1 MTAIDNLVKKA
12 DELNKDCLKNLGLTI
27 EEIVDAGG
35 MIQTL
40 IDIALD
46 LQDQMSRL
54 IVTHIEFELPF
65 EEGKAEIPA
74 KSDIE
79 PYPLQIHDHL
89 INIGPINIF
98 SMAGAL
104 SDTIR
109 EFTAQ
114 TTGVASIFTPYAF
127 FDTSQSY
134 SPEYAG
140 MLPFTGIKE
149 PEKQASI
156 IDKTHS
162 IGTGTLYPGLKESAL
177 IIKEMETIRDR
188 MAVLP
193 IEKGSASASMPVGVY
208 TNVPVSVPGSVAA
221 SVPVGVAAS
230 VPVGVSDS
238 VPVSVP
244 DRADI
249 PGKVTDTLVLPGYEI
264 EYATGS
270 GIVKD
275 IDEFSGY
282 VHNFFRIVENIS
294 TTIKTSISEARD
306 VTDIS
311 SLQKISMEALTAVD
325 LDRTSTAVRTR
336 ISEIHSA
343 AEMHESAGIFSIE
356 GISTGA
362 LPTADISKSEP
373 LHKITPVQQM
383 IEVPDFM
390 PVEKVPTTIEES
402 VINAAALTNAIG
414 REFMAE
420 KETLSYSRE
429 VMTPSLADVHM
440 VQPSI
445 STSSVSVSNAFN
457 TISDYFTIASELGSQ
472 MTDMMEYGGE
482 EVSDIFTHG
491 SPIDL
496 LVTGEDTGNA
506 LSLERIVFGGND
518 GTAGIEPGIGLS
530 ITTTESLIKEGA
542 SAINDVFLSLPQD
555 RTGYG
560 GLPAAT
566 VPRAMENVMQM
577 FYGSRNETTP
587 LSPNERSTNHF
598 QNTFNVVVNMKGAGD
613 EHELRELG
621 RKIGTILSDEI
632 KRYGGVV

>member
-27 EEIVDAGG
+27 EEIVGAGG

-54 IVTHIEFELPF
+54 IVTHIEFVLPL
-65 EEGKAEIPA
+65 EEGKAEIPV
-74 KSDIE
+74 KNDIE
-79 PYPLQIHDHL
+79 PYPSQIHDHL

-98 SMAGAL
+98 SMVGAL
-104 SDTIR
+104 SDTIQ
-109 EFTAQ
+109 EFTTQ

-127 FDTSQSY
+127 FDASESY
-134 SPEYAG
+134 SPEYDG
-140 MLPFTGIKE
+140 MLPFTGTKK
-149 PEKQASI
+149 PEKQVST
-156 IDKTHS
+156 IDKTLS
-162 IGTGTLYPGLKESAL
+162 IGTGTLYSELKESAL
-177 IIKEMETIRDR
+177 MIKEMETIRDR

-193 IEKGSASASMPVGVY
+193 IEKGGV
-208 TNVPVSVPGSVAA
+208 SI
-221 SVPVGVAAS
+221 SVPVGVPISEPAM
-230 VPVGVSDS
+230 
-238 VPVSVP
+238 
-244 DRADI
+244 ADI
-249 PGKVTDTLVLPGYEI
+249 PEKVTDTQVLPGYEI
-264 EYATGS
+264 KYVAGS

-275 IDEFSGY
+275 IDEFSEY
-282 VHNFFRIVENIS
+282 VHDFSNIVENIS
-294 TTIKTSISEARD
+294 TTIQTGIIKARD

-311 SLQKISMEALTAVD
+311 SLQNMSVEALTAVD
-325 LDRTSTAVRTR
+325 LDRTSTAVQTR
-336 ISEIHSA
+336 ISEIHKA
-343 AEMHESAGIFSIE
+343 AEISSIE

-362 LPTADISKSEP
+362 LPTADISKSES
-373 LHKITPVQQM
+373 LHKITPVQRM

-390 PVEKVPTTIEES
+390 PVKKVPTAIEES
-402 VINAAALTNAIG
+402 AINAAALTNAIG

-429 VMTPSLADVHM
+429 VMTPSSPDIHM

-445 STSSVSVSNAFN
+445 SAPSVSVSSAFN
-457 TISDYFTIASELGSQ
+457 TISDYFNIASELGSQ

-482 EVSDIFTHG
+482 EVSDIFTHS

-496 LVTGEDTGNA
+496 LVTGEDTGTA
-506 LSLERIVFGGND
+506 LSLERIVFGGNG

-577 FYGSRNETTP
+577 FYGSQNETTP
-587 LSPNERSTNHF
+587 SSPIERSANNF

>member
-46 LQDQMSRL
+46 LQDQVSKL

-79 PYPLQIHDHL
+79 PYPSQIHDHL
-89 INIGPINIF
+89 INIGPINIY
-98 SMAGAL
+98 SMVGAL
-104 SDTIR
+104 SDTIQ
-109 EFTAQ
+109 EFTTQ

-127 FDTSQSY
+127 FDASQLY

-140 MLPFTGIKE
+140 ILPFTGTKE
-149 PEKQASI
+149 PEKQAST
-156 IDKTHS
+156 IDKTLF
-162 IGTGTLYPGLKESAL
+162 IETGTLYSELKKSAL
-177 IIKEMETIRDR
+177 MIKEMETIRDR

-193 IEKGSASASMPVGVY
+193 VEKGS
-208 TNVPVSVPGSVAA
+208 VSA
-221 SVPVGVAAS
+221 SVPVGVPISEPAM
-230 VPVGVSDS
+230 
-238 VPVSVP
+238 
-244 DRADI
+244 ADI
-249 PGKVTDTLVLPGYEI
+249 PEKVTDTQILPGYEI
-264 EYATGS
+264 EYAAGS
-270 GIVKD
+270 GIVKN

-282 VHNFFRIVENIS
+282 VHDFSKIVENIS
-294 TTIKTSISEARD
+294 TTIKTRMSEARD

-311 SLQKISMEALTAVD
+311 SLQKISMEALSSVD
-325 LDRTSTAVRTR
+325 LDRTSTAVQTR
-336 ISEIHSA
+336 ISEIHGP
-343 AEMHESAGIFSIE
+343 AEITSLE
-356 GISTGA
+356 GISKEA
-362 LPTADISKSEP
+362 LPTADISKRES

-390 PVEKVPTTIEES
+390 PVKKVPTAVEES
-402 VINAAALTNAIG
+402 AINAAALTNAIG

-429 VMTPSLADVHM
+429 VINPSLADVHM

-445 STSSVSVSNAFN
+445 STSPVSVSSAFN

-482 EVSDIFTHG
+482 EVSDIFTHS

-496 LVTGEDTGNA
+496 LVAGEDTGTA
-506 LSLERIVFGGND
+506 LSLERIVFGGNG

-577 FYGSRNETTP
+577 FYGSQNETTP
-587 LSPNERSTNHF
+587 SSPIERSANHF
-598 QNTFNVVVNMKGAGD
+598 QNTFNIAINMKGSGD

-632 KRYGGVV
+632 KRYGGIG

>member
-1 MTAIDNLVKKA
+1 LTAIDNLIKKA

-46 LQDQMSRL
+46 LQTLVSKL

-65 EEGKAEIPA
+65 EEGKPEIPA

-79 PYPLQIHDHL
+79 PYPSQIHDHL
-89 INIGPINIF
+89 INIGPINIYSIF
-98 SMAGAL
+98 RAL
-104 SDTIR
+104 SDTIQ

-127 FDTSQSY
+127 LDASQSY
-134 SPEYAG
+134 SPEYDR
-140 MLPFTGIKE
+140 MLPFTGTKE
-149 PEKQASI
+149 PEKQAST
-156 IDKTHS
+156 IDKTLS
-162 IGTGTLYPGLKESAL
+162 IGTGTLFSELKESSQ

-193 IEKGSASASMPVGVY
+193 VEKGSIHV
-208 TNVPVSVPGSVAA
+208 
-221 SVPVGVAAS
+221 SVPVGVPIG
-230 VPVGVSDS
+230 VPISE
-238 VPVSVP
+238 PAM
-244 DRADI
+244 ADI
-249 PGKVTDTLVLPGYEI
+249 SEKVTDTQVLPGSEI
-264 EYATGS
+264 EYVAGS

-275 IDEFSGY
+275 IDEFSEY
-282 VHNFFRIVENIS
+282 VHDFSNIVENIS
-294 TTIKTSISEARD
+294 TTIQTSISEAWN
-306 VTDIS
+306 VTDTS
-311 SLQKISMEALTAVD
+311 SLQKMSMEALTSVD
-325 LDRTSTAVRTR
+325 LDRTSTAVQTR
-336 ISEIHSA
+336 ISEIHKA
-343 AEMHESAGIFSIE
+343 AEISSIKDTA
-356 GISTGA
+356 TGA
-362 LPTADISKSEP
+362 LPTADISKSES
-373 LHKITPVQQM
+373 LQKITPVQRM

-390 PVEKVPTTIEES
+390 PVKKVPTAIEES
-402 VINAAALTNAIG
+402 AINAAALTNAIG
-414 REFMAE
+414 REFMTE

-429 VMTPSLADVHM
+429 VMTPSSPDVHM

-445 STSSVSVSNAFN
+445 SASSVSVSSAFN
-457 TISDYFTIASELGSQ
+457 TISEYFTIASELGSQ

-482 EVSDIFTHG
+482 EVNDIFTQS

-496 LVTGEDTGNA
+496 LVTGEDTGTA

-518 GTAGIEPGIGLS
+518 DTAGIEPGVGLS
-530 ITTTESLIKEGA
+530 ITTTKSLIKEGA

-566 VPRAMENVMQM
+566 VPSVMENVMQM
-577 FYGSRNETTP
+577 FYGSSNETTP
-587 LSPNERSTNHF
+587 SSPIQRSTNHF

>member
-1 MTAIDNLVKKA
+1 LTAIDNLVKKA

-46 LQDQMSRL
+46 LQDQLSRL

-89 INIGPINIF
+89 TNIGPINIY
-98 SMAGAL
+98 SIAGAL

-134 SPEYAG
+134 SREYAG

-193 IEKGSASASMPVGVY
+193 IEKGSAPASIPVGVPA
-208 TNVPVSVPGSVAA
+208 N
-221 SVPVGVAAS
+221 
-230 VPVGVSDS
+230 

-249 PGKVTDTLVLPGYEI
+249 HGKVTDTLVLPGYEI
-264 EYATGS
+264 EYAAGS

-325 LDRTSTAVRTR
+325 LDITSTAVRTR
-336 ISEIHSA
+336 ISEIHSV
-343 AEMHESAGIFSIE
+343 AEMHESAGISSIE

-362 LPTADISKSEP
+362 LPTSDISKSEP

-390 PVEKVPTTIEES
+390 PVGKVPTAIKES
-402 VINAAALTNAIG
+402 AINAAALTNAIG

-496 LVTGEDTGNA
+496 LVTGEDTGTA

>member
-27 EEIVDAGG
+27 EEIVGAGG

-46 LQDQMSRL
+46 LQDQVSRL
-54 IVTHIEFELPF
+54 IVTHIEFVLPL

-79 PYPLQIHDHL
+79 PYPSQIHDHL
-89 INIGPINIF
+89 INIGPINIY
-98 SMAGAL
+98 SMVGAL
-104 SDTIR
+104 SDTIQ
-109 EFTAQ
+109 EFTTQ
-114 TTGVASIFTPYAF
+114 TTGVASVFTPYAF
-127 FDTSQSY
+127 FDASESY
-134 SPEYAG
+134 LPEYPE

-149 PEKQASI
+149 PEKQAST
-156 IDKTHS
+156 IDKTVS
-162 IGTGTLYPGLKESAL
+162 IETGTLYSELKESAL
-177 IIKEMETIRDR
+177 MIKEMETIRDR

-193 IEKGSASASMPVGVY
+193 VEKGS
-208 TNVPVSVPGSVAA
+208 VSA
-221 SVPVGVAAS
+221 SVPISEPARV
-230 VPVGVSDS
+230 
-238 VPVSVP
+238 
-244 DRADI
+244 DI
-249 PGKVTDTLVLPGYEI
+249 AETVTDTHGLAGYEI
-264 EYATGS
+264 EYAAGS

-282 VHNFFRIVENIS
+282 VHDFSNIVENIS
-294 TTIKTSISEARD
+294 TTIQTSISEAWD
-306 VTDIS
+306 VTDTT
-311 SLQKISMEALTAVD
+311 SLQKISMEALTSVD
-325 LDRTSTAVRTR
+325 LDRTSTAVRTS
-336 ISEIHSA
+336 ISEIHEA
-343 AEMHESAGIFSIE
+343 AEISSIE
-356 GISTGA
+356 GISTGF

-373 LHKITPVQQM
+373 LHEITPVQRM

-390 PVEKVPTTIEES
+390 PVEKFPTAIEES
-402 VINAAALTNAIG
+402 AINAAALTNAIG

-429 VMTPSLADVHM
+429 VMTPSSPDVHM

-445 STSSVSVSNAFN
+445 SASSVSVSSAFN

-496 LVTGEDTGNA
+496 LVTGEDTGTA

-518 GTAGIEPGIGLS
+518 GTAGIEPSIGLG

-555 RTGYG
+555 RTGYD

-587 LSPNERSTNHF
+587 SSPIERSANHF

-632 KRYGGVV
+632 KRYGGVG

>member
-46 LQDQMSRL
+46 LQDKMSRL

-98 SMAGAL
+98 SIAGAL

-134 SPEYAG
+134 SREYAG

-149 PEKQASI
+149 PEKKEQEKQASI

-193 IEKGSASASMPVGVY
+193 IEKGSAPASIPVGVY
-208 TNVPVSVPGSVAA
+208 TNVPVSVP
-221 SVPVGVAAS
+221 VGVAAGVPAS
-230 VPVGVSDS
+230 VSAN

-249 PGKVTDTLVLPGYEI
+249 PGKVADTQVLPGYEI
-264 EYATGS
+264 EYAAGS
-270 GIVKD
+270 EIVKD

-325 LDRTSTAVRTR
+325 LDITSTAVRTR

-362 LPTADISKSEP
+362 LPTADVSKSEP

-445 STSSVSVSNAFN
+445 STSSVLVSNAFN

-496 LVTGEDTGNA
+496 LVTGEDTGTA

-518 GTAGIEPGIGLS
+518 GTSGIEPGVGLS

-577 FYGSRNETTP
+577 FYGSRNETNP

>member
-27 EEIVDAGG
+27 EEIVDTGG

-46 LQDQMSRL
+46 LQDQVSRL

-98 SMAGAL
+98 SIAGAL

-134 SPEYAG
+134 SREYAG

-149 PEKQASI
+149 PEKKEQEKQASI

-193 IEKGSASASMPVGVY
+193 IEKGSAPASIPVGVY
-208 TNVPVSVPGSVAA
+208 TNVPVSVP
-221 SVPVGVAAS
+221 VGVAAGVPAS
-230 VPVGVSDS
+230 VSAN

-249 PGKVTDTLVLPGYEI
+249 PGKVADTQVLPGYEI
-264 EYATGS
+264 EYAAGS
-270 GIVKD
+270 EIVKD

-325 LDRTSTAVRTR
+325 LDITSTAVRTR

-362 LPTADISKSEP
+362 LPTADVSKSEP

-445 STSSVSVSNAFN
+445 STSSVLVSNAFN

-496 LVTGEDTGNA
+496 LVTGEDTGTA

>member
-1 MTAIDNLVKKA
+1 MTAIDNLVKMA

-46 LQDQMSRL
+46 LQDQVSRV

-65 EEGKAEIPA
+65 EEGKAEIPV

-79 PYPLQIHDHL
+79 PYPSQIHDHL
-89 INIGPINIF
+89 INIGPINIY
-98 SMAGAL
+98 SMDRAL

-109 EFTAQ
+109 EFTTQ
-114 TTGVASIFTPYAF
+114 TTGIASIFTPYAF
-127 FDTSQSY
+127 FDTSLLY
-134 SPEYAG
+134 SQEYVG
-140 MLPFTGIKE
+140 MLPFTGTKE
-149 PEKQASI
+149 PEKQAST
-156 IDKTHS
+156 IDKTFF
-162 IGTGTLYPGLKESAL
+162 IETGTLYSGLRDSAL
-177 IIKEMETIRDR
+177 MIKEMETIRDR

-193 IEKGSASASMPVGVY
+193 VEKGSVSTSAPVGV
-208 TNVPVSVPGSVAA
+208 PISEPAM
-221 SVPVGVAAS
+221 
-230 VPVGVSDS
+230 
-238 VPVSVP
+238 
-244 DRADI
+244 ADI
-249 PGKVTDTLVLPGYEI
+249 PEKVIDTQVLPGYEI
-264 EYATGS
+264 EYAAGS

-275 IDEFSGY
+275 IDEFSEY
-282 VHNFFRIVENIS
+282 VHDFSNIVENIS
-294 TTIKTSISEARD
+294 TTIQTSISEARD

-311 SLQKISMEALTAVD
+311 SLQKISMEALSSVD
-325 LDRTSTAVRTR
+325 LDRTSTAVQTR
-336 ISEIHSA
+336 ISEIHGA
-343 AEMHESAGIFSIE
+343 AEISSIE

-362 LPTADISKSEP
+362 PPTADISKRES
-373 LHKITPVQQM
+373 LHKITPVQRM

-390 PVEKVPTTIEES
+390 PVEKVPTAIEES
-402 VINAAALTNAIG
+402 AINAAALTNAIG

-429 VMTPSLADVHM
+429 VMAPSSPDVHM

-445 STSSVSVSNAFN
+445 SASSVSVSSAFN

-482 EVSDIFTHG
+482 EVSDIFTHS

-496 LVTGEDTGNA
+496 LVTGEDTGTA
-506 LSLERIVFGGND
+506 LSLERIVFGGNG

-577 FYGSRNETTP
+577 SQNETTP
-587 LSPNERSTNHF
+587 SSPIERSANHF
-598 QNTFNVVVNMKGAGD
+598 QNTFNIAINMKGSGD

-632 KRYGGVV
+632 KRYGGIG

>member
-12 DELNKDCLKNLGLTI
+12 YELNKDCLKNLGLTI

-46 LQDQMSRL
+46 LQDQVSRL

-65 EEGKAEIPA
+65 EEGNAEISA

-79 PYPLQIHDHL
+79 PYPSQIHDHL
-89 INIGPINIF
+89 INIGPINIY
-98 SMAGAL
+98 SIVGAL
-104 SDTIR
+104 SDTIK
-109 EFTAQ
+109 EFKTQ

-127 FDTSQSY
+127 FDTSESY
-134 SPEYAG
+134 SPEYTG
-140 MLPFTGIKE
+140 MLPFTGAEE

-156 IDKTHS
+156 IDKTYS
-162 IGTGTLYPGLKESAL
+162 IGTGKLYSGLKESAL
-177 IIKEMETIRDR
+177 MIKEMETIRDR

-193 IEKGSASASMPVGVY
+193 IEKGSAP
-208 TNVPVSVPGSVAA
+208 
-221 SVPVGVAAS
+221 AS
-230 VPVGVSDS
+230 VPVGVSAS
-238 VPVSVP
+238 VPVGVSASVPVNVPASVPVGVP

-249 PGKVTDTLVLPGYEI
+249 PGKVTDTHVLPGYEI
-264 EYATGS
+264 EYAAGS

-282 VHNFFRIVENIS
+282 VHDLFRIVENIS

-325 LDRTSTAVRTR
+325 LDRTSTAVQTR
-336 ISEIHSA
+336 ISEIHSVT
-343 AEMHESAGIFSIE
+343 EMDESAGISSIE

-362 LPTADISKSEP
+362 LPTADISKSKP

-390 PVEKVPTTIEES
+390 PVKKVPTSIKES
-402 VINAAALTNAIG
+402 AINATALTNAIG

-420 KETLSYSRE
+420 KETLSHSRE

-482 EVSDIFTHG
+482 DVSDIFTHG

-496 LVTGEDTGNA
+496 LVTGEDTGTA
-506 LSLERIVFGGND
+506 LSLERIVFGVND
-518 GTAGIEPGIGLS
+518 GTSGMEPGIGLS

-555 RTGYG
+555 RTGYD

-566 VPRAMENVMQM
+566 VPHSMEKVMQM
-577 FYGSRNETTP
+577 FYGSQSETTP
-587 LSPNERSTNHF
+587 SSPNERSTNHF

>member
-79 PYPLQIHDHL
+79 PYPSQIHDHL

-149 PEKQASI
+149 PEKKEPEKQASI

-193 IEKGSASASMPVGVY
+193 IEKGSAPASIPVGVY
-208 TNVPVSVPGSVAA
+208 TNVPVSVPVSVAA
-221 SVPVGVAAS
+221 
-230 VPVGVSDS
+230 S

-362 LPTADISKSEP
+362 LPTADISKSET

-457 TISDYFTIASELGSQ
+457 TISDYFTIASELGNQ

-482 EVSDIFTHG
+482 EVSDIFTHS

>member
-46 LQDQMSRL
+46 LQDQVSRL

-79 PYPLQIHDHL
+79 PYPSQIHDHL
-89 INIGPINIF
+89 INVGPINIH
-98 SMAGAL
+98 SLVRAL
-104 SDTIR
+104 SDTIQ
-109 EFTAQ
+109 EFTTQ

-127 FDTSQSY
+127 LDAS
-134 SPEYAG
+134 
-140 MLPFTGIKE
+140 
-149 PEKQASI
+149 QAST
-156 IDKTHS
+156 IDKTLS
-162 IGTGTLYPGLKESAL
+162 IGTGTPYSELKESAL
-177 IIKEMETIRDR
+177 MIKEMETIRDR

-193 IEKGSASASMPVGVY
+193 IEKGSIPV
-208 TNVPVSVPGSVAA
+208 
-221 SVPVGVAAS
+221 SVPVGVPISEPAMS
-230 VPVGVSDS
+230 
-238 VPVSVP
+238 
-244 DRADI
+244 DI
-249 PGKVTDTLVLPGYEI
+249 PEKVTDTQVLPGYEI
-264 EYATGS
+264 KYVAGS

-275 IDEFSGY
+275 IDEFSEY
-282 VHNFFRIVENIS
+282 VQDFSNIVEKIS
-294 TTIKTSISEARD
+294 TTIQTSISEAWD
-306 VTDIS
+306 VTDTTSI
-311 SLQKISMEALTAVD
+311 QQISMETLTAAD
-325 LDRTSTAVRTR
+325 LDSTSTAVQTR
-336 ISEIHSA
+336 ISEIHKA
-343 AEMHESAGIFSIE
+343 AEISSIE

-362 LPTADISKSEP
+362 LPTADISKSES
-373 LHKITPVQQM
+373 LHKITPVQRM

-390 PVEKVPTTIEES
+390 PVKKVPTAIEES
-402 VINAAALTNAIG
+402 AINAAALTNAIG

-429 VMTPSLADVHM
+429 VMTPHSPDIHM

-445 STSSVSVSNAFN
+445 SAPSVSVSSAFN

-482 EVSDIFTHG
+482 EVSDIFTHS

-496 LVTGEDTGNA
+496 LVTGEDTGTA
-506 LSLERIVFGGND
+506 LSFERIVFGGND
-518 GTAGIEPGIGLS
+518 GSAGIEPGIGLS

-555 RTGYG
+555 RTAYG

-566 VPRAMENVMQM
+566 VPSAMENVMQM
-577 FYGSRNETTP
+577 FYGSRNENTP
-587 LSPNERSTNHF
+587 SSPIERSTNHF

-621 RKIGTILSDEI
+621 RKIGNILSDEI